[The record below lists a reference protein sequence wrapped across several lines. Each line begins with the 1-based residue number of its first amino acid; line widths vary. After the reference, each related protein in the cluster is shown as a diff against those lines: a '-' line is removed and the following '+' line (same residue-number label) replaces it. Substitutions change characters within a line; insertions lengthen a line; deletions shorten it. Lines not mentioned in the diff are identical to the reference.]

1 MHTIINQPKP
11 NKMLVVNVLLLITAT
26 LTGLSAGLLYAY
38 ACSVNLGLGRLPD
51 KEYLAAMQSINKEI
65 LNPVFFMGFFGAL
78 ILLPVTSFLNYS
90 QPVTSRFIFLI
101 VATLIYATGTFGVT
115 AFGNVP
121 LNNVLAKI
129 NLQSISSAEISK
141 IRIDFEGPW
150 NRLHNIRTVA
160 SIISLVFVILACL
173 SKGDTIGK

>member
-1 MHTIINQPKP
+1 MS
-11 NKMLVVNVLLLITAT
+11 VANVLLLVTAT

-51 KEYLAAMQSINKEI
+51 REYLAAMQSINKEI

-78 ILLPVTSFLNYS
+78 ILLPASSFLAYG

-101 VATLIYATGTFGVT
+101 VSTLIYATGAFGVT

-121 LNNVLAKI
+121 LNNMLAKI
-129 NLQSISSAEISK
+129 DLRLVSSAEISK
-141 IRIDFEGPW
+141 IRIAFEGPW

-160 SIISLVFVILACL
+160 SIISLVCVILACL
-173 SKGDTIGK
+173 SRVDTMGK

>member
-1 MHTIINQPKP
+1 MHAIINQSKP
-11 NKMLVVNVLLLITAT
+11 DKMLFVNVLLLITAT

-38 ACSVNLGLGRLPD
+38 ACSVNLGLSQLPD

-65 LNPVFFMGFFGAL
+65 LNPIFFMGFFGAL
-78 ILLPVTSFLNYS
+78 ILLPVSSFATYS
-90 QPVTSRFIFLI
+90 QPVSFRFIFLI
-101 VATLIYATGTFGVT
+101 VATLVYATGTFGVT

-129 NLQSISSAEISK
+129 NLQSASSVEISR

-150 NRLHNIRTVA
+150 NRLHNIRTVT